1 MMTAALFLDM
11 VLLLGSEPGTPQID
25 VIRLAPPTGIYVET
39 DYRVEQPGPECDW
52 YAPAEQLLE
61 SVDDEDAATPLD
73 CSLSVRIRG
82 VLNQAGAE
90 RFRALTDFLAERSAV
105 PTRVVLN
112 SRGGDA
118 VAALGI
124 AGVIR
129 NHPLYRRV
137 DGGVVTA
144 IDPSHTA
151 VCFSACLIV
160 FAAGFE
166 RHAEFDTDSALP
178 SRLGIHS
185 PARFDPRRS
194 SYDTA
199 PEDRSIRLVRRR
211 LVEYFR
217 SVDVDERIVEDMF
230 TIPFDRI
237 HLLSRGEAVGYGLV
251 DN

>member
-1 MMTAALFLDM
+1 MVFVAAA
-11 VLLLGSEPGTPQID
+11 EPGTPQID

-39 DYRVEQPGPECDW
+39 DYQVEQADPGCDW
-52 YAPAEQLLE
+52 YASAEQLLE
-61 SVDDEDAATPLD
+61 SVDDEGDATPFD

-90 RFRALTDFLAERSAV
+90 RFQALTEFLAERRGV

-118 VAALGI
+118 AAALSI
-124 AGVIR
+124 ADVIR
-129 NHPLYRRV
+129 SHPLYRRV

-166 RHAEFDTDSALP
+166 RHAEFDIDPALP
-178 SRLGIHS
+178 SRLGIHR
-185 PARFDPRRS
+185 PAQFDRHRS

-199 PEDRSIRLVRRR
+199 PENRSIRLVRRR
-211 LVEYFR
+211 LVDYFR
-217 SVDVDERIVEDMF
+217 SVGVDERIVDDMF

-237 HLLSRGEAVGYGLV
+237 HLLSRSEAVGYRLV
-251 DN
+251 DE